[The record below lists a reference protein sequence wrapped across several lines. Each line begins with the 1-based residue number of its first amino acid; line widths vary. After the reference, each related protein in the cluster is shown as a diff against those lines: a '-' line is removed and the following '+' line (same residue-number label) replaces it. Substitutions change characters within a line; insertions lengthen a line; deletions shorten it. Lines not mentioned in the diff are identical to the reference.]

1 MKCFVVLAYKVD
13 TEGVPFAQVQW
24 SHQGPSKGS
33 THGIRLATPTAPLV
47 VHPVSFWNIAADED
61 RDRIRFYPR
70 EVYSIQMRPLSCVF
84 SWWTALR
91 KMQSINRPDFIQ
103 CNFLVHLQPADTQ
116 RQLKPF
122 RESDSPLTAVIV
134 RASLKSGL
142 KQALKCFSVT
152 ILAAIIDV
160 CVVG

>member
-70 EVYSIQMRPLSCVF
+70 EVYSIQMRPLSSVFF
-84 SWWTALR
+84 SWWTAFR
-91 KMQSINRPDFIQ
+91 KMQSINHPDFIQ

-122 RESDSPLTAVIV
+122 WESDSPLTVANENC
-134 RASLKSGL
+134 LG
-142 KQALKCFSVT
+142 
-152 ILAAIIDV
+152 
-160 CVVG
+160 